1 MPKSKLGRQKARLL
15 ELQAKVNAAAATPAT
30 ALNLNFRYASRRIKQ
45 LKAMVDYLI
54 ETNPS
59 IADDPSLAEAAFRGD
74 IDKIIAAVDALAVE
88 IQDAENSSNSSSSS
102 ESSGSTGS
110 TGSSNSSSSSSRST
124 ASSNSS
130 SSSSSS

>member
-15 ELQAKVNAAAATPAT
+15 ELQAKVNTAAATPAT

-54 ETNPS
+54 ETNPTV
-59 IADDPSLAEAAFRGD
+59 ADDSDLAQAAFRGD

-88 IQDAENSSNSSSSS
+88 IRDAEASSNSSSSTA
-102 ESSGSTGS
+102 SSVSTA
-110 TGSSNSSSSSSRST
+110 ST